1 VSTGLASAGRHYL
14 RRDDRSILPVGAHYV
29 PVEGPDWPW
38 RVDAGAFEAAFGQ
51 MAAAGLDAVR
61 IDLLWSAV
69 EPEPGRYDEAHL
81 AVLDQVLEAARRHGL
96 DLHPTFFI
104 GGEVG
109 DAYWDVP
116 WRDGRQPHADPG
128 MRRLQEEHVRAI
140 ARRWRGDPAVL
151 AWDLTDEPPYWLFR
165 DTTDD
170 DARDWTSAVV
180 NALRAEDPDHLVTIG
195 TSGQEI
201 GFGPFR
207 ADVVAEQLDF
217 ACVHPYPIYQEDLYP
232 DGLLSKR
239 MTLAAAFET
248 ALAADAGRPVMVHE
262 YGASSAQF
270 DPEAIAAY
278 DRLLSWSSL
287 GRGAIGYFA
296 WCWTDAEPGAYARA
310 PYVRQPHETQFGVT
324 DHTGALRPRGRVLS
338 ELAATVRGL
347 DLDARAAGGPAPA
360 DAAIPVPHEYSRP
373 YDTSV
378 YGLGDAPSG
387 LYVPAERAWNPERD
401 HRPLVRGWLNAFV
414 MAARAGMTTAFPRET
429 TDGTWPRTR
438 VMLLPAPLA
447 STTNS
452 LLHVRTSY
460 WRGADPFFAEGG
472 VLYLS
477 CSSEVAIPGMTDL
490 AGCRIADRAPVGP
503 VTLRFTSGWGP
514 FEPGDDLELPAADPW
529 DLHLRGVTL
538 RVEGSTTIAVD
549 GDGAPALVS
558 FGRGNGHTVTC
569 AYPIELLLAARPD
582 AHGPADRTW
591 GLYRGLAD
599 LAGLRPVVDDPDVVA
614 GALLGP
620 EGGLIAL
627 TNHAESPR
635 TIDLA
640 LPDGARNP
648 RAIRAGAIES
658 LDDAAPGLE
667 LPITGGAIVA
677 YDA

>member
-1 VSTGLASAGRHYL
+1 MTPEQTSTGPHYL
-14 RRDDRSILPVGAHYV
+14 RRGGRSILPVGAHFV
-29 PVEGPDWPW
+29 PVQGPDWPW
-38 RVDAGAFEAAFGQ
+38 RVDAGAFDAAFAQ

-69 EPEPGRYDEAHL
+69 EPEPGRYDDAHL

-96 DLHPTFFI
+96 GLHPTFFI

-116 WRDGRQPHADPG
+116 WRDGRQPHADPE
-128 MRRLQEEHVRAI
+128 MRRLQVEHARTI

-165 DTTDD
+165 DTSDD
-170 DARDWTSAVV
+170 DARAWTSELVD
-180 NALRAEDPDHLVTIG
+180 ALRADDPDHLITIG

-207 ADVVAEQLDF
+207 ADVVAGQLDF

-232 DGLLSKR
+232 DALLSMR

-248 ALAADAGRPVMVHE
+248 ALAAGAGRPVMVHE

-270 DPEAIAAY
+270 DPEVIAAY

-296 WCWTDAEPGAYARA
+296 WCWTDAEPGAYPRV

-324 DHTGALRPRGRVLS
+324 DHTGALRPRGHVLS
-338 ELAATVRGL
+338 DLAATVRGL
-347 DLDARAAGGPAPA
+347 DLDAYASDGPAAA
-360 DAAIPVPHEYSRP
+360 DAAIPVPHEYVRP
-373 YDTSV
+373 YDAAA
-378 YGLGDAPSG
+378 YGLNDAPSG
-387 LYVPAERAWNPERD
+387 LYVPAEPAWNPDRD

-414 MAARAGMTTAFPRET
+414 MAARAGMTTAFPRES
-429 TDGTWPRTR
+429 TDGAWPDAP

-447 STTNS
+447 TTTNS

-460 WRGADPFFAEGG
+460 WGGADAFFASGG

-477 CSSEVAIPGMTDL
+477 CSAEVAIPQMTEL
-490 AGCRIADRAPVGP
+490 AGCRISDRAPVAAA
-503 VTLRFTSGWGP
+503 TMRFTSRWGP
-514 FEPGDDLELPAADPW
+514 FEPGEEIELPAPDPW
-529 DLHLRGVTL
+529 DLHLRGVRLALHGATTL
-538 RVEGSTTIAVD
+538 AVD

-558 FGRGNGHTVTC
+558 FPRGLGHAVTC
-569 AYPIELLLAARPD
+569 AYPVELLLAAQPD

-599 LAGLRPVVDDPDVVA
+599 LAGLRPHIEDPDVVT
-614 GALLGP
+614 GALRGSA
-620 EGGLIAL
+620 GGLIAI
-627 TNHAESPR
+627 TNHATGAR

-640 LPDGARNP
+640 LPEGARAP
-648 RAIRAGAIES
+648 RIVGPRGVDE
-658 LDDAAPGLE
+658 LDPGAPGLD
-667 LPITGGAIVA
+667 LPPAGGAVVA
-677 YDA
+677 YDI